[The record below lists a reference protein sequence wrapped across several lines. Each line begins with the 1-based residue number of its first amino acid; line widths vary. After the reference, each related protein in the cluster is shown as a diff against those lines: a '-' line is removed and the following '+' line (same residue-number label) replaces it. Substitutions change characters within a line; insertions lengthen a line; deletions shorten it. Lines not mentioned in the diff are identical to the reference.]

1 MSDSDSTAADAT
13 LAPILRSVEEAHLR
27 LETLQRAYHD
37 LMQKLVEDGQN
48 TAIDLKK
55 KEDFAR
61 KQMNDRLSP
70 ELEAQ
75 VEKREQAGFKVGEQ
89 LGFEKGH
96 AEGKQKGLEES
107 RRSFDQQ
114 VQQKAQELVDQSCG
128 TLKKTLSNIIEDF
141 NRTRIVTIEETR
153 RDTVK
158 LARGIAE
165 KVVRREIESLPMLV
179 VENIELA
186 VQRIGD
192 RSQIIIEVNPSDL
205 AGVIQFLPA
214 LQKKLEGCEGAEVI
228 GLDSICAGGCRVKS
242 RSSSVDLTV
251 GTQLDLIELAL
262 IQDKQES

>member
-1 MSDSDSTAADAT
+1 MNDPEFISADAS
-13 LAPILRSVEEAHLR
+13 LDPVLWSVEEAQLR
-27 LETLQRAYHD
+27 LEVLQRAYHD

-48 TAIDLKK
+48 KAIEL
-55 KEDFAR
+55 EQQEESAR
-61 KQMNDRLSP
+61 KKMKGRLAP
-70 ELEAQ
+70 QLEAEIKGRKQ
-75 VEKREQAGFKVGEQ
+75 EGFKNGEED
-89 LGFEKGH
+89 GFKKGH
-96 AEGKQKGLEES
+96 EEGMQSGLAES
-107 RRSFDQQ
+107 RRIFEQE
-114 VQQKAQELVDQSCG
+114 VEAKAQELVEQTCG
-128 TLKKTLSNIIEDF
+128 TLQKTLSKIIEDF
-141 NRTRIVTIEETR
+141 DRSWTFTIEETR

-165 KVVRREIESLPMLV
+165 KVIRREIESLPEMV

-205 AGVIQFLPA
+205 SAVVQFLPA
-214 LQKKLEGCEGAEVI
+214 LRKKFEGCEGAEVI
-228 GLDSICAGGCRVKS
+228 GVDSICAGGCRVKS